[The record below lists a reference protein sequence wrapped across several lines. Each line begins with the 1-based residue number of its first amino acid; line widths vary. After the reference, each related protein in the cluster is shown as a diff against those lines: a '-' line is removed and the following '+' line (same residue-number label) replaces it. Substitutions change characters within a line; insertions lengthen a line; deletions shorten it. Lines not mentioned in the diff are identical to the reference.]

1 MTRPMKRLG
10 SLTAFGY
17 TVKVIVQGGVAG
29 AVAGSAGEVT
39 ARTGSTVKGRVG
51 QFEGGGRIGYG
62 CMPMLCRWWCLM
74 GSGSLERLARTPS
87 NNFDSTFSIKFA
99 SRKLKTPF
107 PDSFVRAG
115 TLR

>member
-51 QFEGGGRIGYG
+51 QFEGEGKDRIWLY
-62 CMPMLCRWWCLM
+62 
-74 GSGSLERLARTPS
+74 AH
-87 NNFDSTFSIKFA
+87 
-99 SRKLKTPF
+99 
-107 PDSFVRAG
+107 VV
-115 TLR
+115 

>member
-1 MTRPMKRLG
+1 
-10 SLTAFGY
+10 
-17 TVKVIVQGGVAG
+17 
-29 AVAGSAGEVT
+29 
-39 ARTGSTVKGRVG
+39 
-51 QFEGGGRIGYG
+51 
-62 CMPMLCRWWCLM
+62 M